1 MKTAIQL
8 IEDERMRQQANG
20 YTLAHDDQHTNGELV
35 EAAQCYATVGSAII
49 RGSSRE
55 EWPVEMFDGFHDSLL
70 DWPWEEDAYKPAAD
84 ARTNLVMAAA
94 LIVAEIE
101 RLHRAAGREAVKA
114 DGDANDREF
123 RAVLAVPCPYCHAK
137 AGDRCHS
144 PRSSKMAVFHTVR
157 EKAGK
162 ANL

>member
-8 IEDERMRQQANG
+8 IEEERMRQQAKG
-20 YTLAHDDQHTNGELV
+20 FTLEHDDNHTDGELV

-55 EWPVEMFDGFHDSLL
+55 EWPAEMFNGFNDSLL
-70 DWPWEEDAYKPAAD
+70 DWPWEESAYRPAAD

-101 RLHRAAGREAVKA
+101 RLHRAAG
-114 DGDANDREF
+114 
-123 RAVLAVPCPYCHAK
+123 VPLP
-137 AGDRCHS
+137 RHS
-144 PRSSKMAVFHTVR
+144 
-157 EKAGK
+157 
-162 ANL
+162 